1 MRSIFTETS
10 NNEVVNV
17 RKCRQMLDK
26 NMNCQAFYIFFL
38 QIWRSPVKSI
48 NLFFSAV
55 IQLMSH
61 DVCYTIKNF
70 RTKTFVFEI
79 TISPRKVGV
88 HGALWPGNLIIKK
101 KENYR
106 FAEKKRKEN
115 PPTDAFLSSLK
126 PVF

>member
-26 NMNCQAFYIFFL
+26 NMNCQAFYIFFFL

-48 NLFFSAV
+48 KLFFSAV

-70 RTKTFVFEI
+70 RTKTLYI
-79 TISPRKVGV
+79 
-88 HGALWPGNLIIKK
+88 
-101 KENYR
+101 
-106 FAEKKRKEN
+106 
-115 PPTDAFLSSLK
+115 
-126 PVF
+126 